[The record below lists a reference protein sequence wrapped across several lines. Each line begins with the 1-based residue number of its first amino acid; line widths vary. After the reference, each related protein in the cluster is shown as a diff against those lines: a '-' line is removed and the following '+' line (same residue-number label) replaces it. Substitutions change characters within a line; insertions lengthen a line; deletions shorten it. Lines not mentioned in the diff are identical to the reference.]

1 MLPHRPK
8 STTVNDTMARLSAA
22 RYGKDN
28 VRVYKV
34 HKDEKTGQQSV
45 TEMTVCCLLE
55 GQIETSYT
63 EADNSVV
70 VATDSIKNTIYIKA
84 KEHPVN
90 PPELYAS
97 ILGQHFLDKYA
108 HITAAHID
116 VTVHRWTRIVIDGQP
131 HPHSFLRDG
140 QETRN
145 VEATVT
151 RDGIA
156 IKSGIVGLQVLKS
169 TGSAFHGF
177 VRDEFTTLK
186 ETWDRILSTDVDAG
200 WTWKK
205 FANLAAVQ
213 EGVERFDAAWEAA
226 RNITLKTFAEDE
238 SASVQNTMYKMCE
251 QILDAVPEADKT
263 NYSLPNKH
271 YFEVDLGWHKGLQN
285 TGKDA
290 EVFAPQS
297 GPNGLI
303 KCEVSRS

>member
-1 MLPHRPK
+1 MPHLA
-8 STTVNDTMARLSAA
+8 SA

-34 HKDEKTGQQSV
+34 HRDEKTGVQSV

-55 GQIETSYT
+55 GAIETSYT
-63 EADNSVV
+63 QADNSVV

-97 ILGQHFLDKYA
+97 ILGQHFLDTYP
-108 HITAAHID
+108 HISVANVD
-116 VTVHRWTRIVIDGQP
+116 VTVHRWTRMTIDGEP
-131 HPHSFLRDG
+131 HPHSFYRDSE
-140 QETRN
+140 ETRN
-145 VEATVT
+145 VEAIIR
-151 RDGIA
+151 RDGIT
-156 IKSGIVGLQVLKS
+156 IKSGIVGLTVLKS

-186 ETWDRILSTDVDAG
+186 ETWDRILSTDVDCG

-205 FANLAAVQ
+205 FDSLAAVQ
-213 EGVERFDAAWEAA
+213 AGVERFDKAWEAA
-226 RNITLKTFAEDE
+226 RNITLKTFAQDE
-238 SASVQNTMYKMCE
+238 SASVQATMYKMCE
-251 QILDAVPEADKT
+251 QILDAVPEVDLA

-271 YFEVDLGWHKGLQN
+271 YFEIDLSWYKGLKN
-285 TGKDA
+285 TGEDA
-290 EVFAPQS
+290 EVYAPQS

-303 KCEVSRS
+303 KCEVARS